1 MDGGGQG
8 STVYDVID
16 LGFDPAVARRAVAAT
31 NNVSLAVLW
40 RLKLRQAQIV
50 SKTHFASSMDLEE
63 FLLKQA

>member
-31 NNVSLAVLW
+31 NNVSLTLH
-40 RLKLRQAQIV
+40 LRP
-50 SKTHFASSMDLEE
+50 
-63 FLLKQA
+63 